1 MFVVYWFSPPCFW
14 TIQQSWTD
22 LTLEFSILNLM
33 VDLIFLLTSTNFLM
47 ILTFFFLNHPGLVLS
62 HCYYLNTC
70 HIGDVWT
77 FHTLYYV
84 DIWHIGA
91 IWTFVTF
98 VLFSGVLDQL
108 SQWYSSMPSS
118 ETIDMVL
125 IDLLLAWLVLCSLS
139 RRFLRPSHDSK
150 SYWFWCSGTHV
161 IHLREFR

>member
-1 MFVVYWFSPPCFW
+1 MFLDHSAELNWFDIRVQYFEFDGRFDFSA
-14 TIQQSWTD
+14 D
-22 LTLEFSILNLM
+22 LHKFFDDSHQ
-33 VDLIFLLTSTNFLM
+33 
-47 ILTFFFLNHPGLVLS
+47 FFFLNHPGLVLS